1 METAQAA
8 PAKGELGAICRRNRA
23 AISVVLRNWLMMV
36 FDILTYSFV
45 TVIVNLKK
53 RHRQFKDKC
62 SERVYPPTIIL
73 TFNTFFYKSMILSYQ
88 NQENLRGTEEVIFLR
103 TLAYPVSAT

>member
-1 METAQAA
+1 
-8 PAKGELGAICRRNRA
+8 
-23 AISVVLRNWLMMV
+23 MMV

-88 NQENLRGTEEVIFLR
+88 NQENRRGTEEVIFLR